1 MKRIWILVLVKRGLI
16 EEPEIYFRLQSARE
30 RRDWL
35 MRDFNRDYDELEI
48 FEKRIRVSS
57 H

>member
-16 EEPEIYFRLQSARE
+16 EDPEIYFSSQSARK

-35 MRDFNRDYDELEI
+35 MSDFNPDYDELEI
-48 FEKRIRVSS
+48 FEKRISVSS

>member
-16 EEPEIYFRLQSARE
+16 EDPEIYFSFQSARK

-35 MRDFNRDYDELEI
+35 MRDFNPDYDELEI
-48 FEKRIRVSS
+48 FEKRISVSY